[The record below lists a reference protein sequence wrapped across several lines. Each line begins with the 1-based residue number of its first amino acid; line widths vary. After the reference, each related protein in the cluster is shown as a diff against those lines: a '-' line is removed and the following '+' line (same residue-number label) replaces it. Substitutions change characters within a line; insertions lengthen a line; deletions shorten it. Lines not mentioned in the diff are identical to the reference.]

1 MRHYIAPSNTK
12 SIVPLSDMATELWIQ
27 NNGIWIPTLSIPT
40 DQFDRFTLR
49 PLKWL
54 RFLGFIIYGR
64 DGVLRTHS
72 DGPEVDN
79 YDIGTSQLRECYYFF
94 SAGKLSSFRPSL
106 FLIFVGGST
115 SLRRYSSPS

>member
-1 MRHYIAPSNTK
+1 
-12 SIVPLSDMATELWIQ
+12 MATELWIQ
-27 NNGIWIPTLSIPT
+27 IDDTWIPILSIPT

-64 DGVLRTHS
+64 EGILRTDC
-72 DGPEVDN
+72 DGPKVDN

-94 SAGKLSSFRPSL
+94 SAGKLSSFRPSSL
-106 FLIFVGGST
+106 LIFVM
-115 SLRRYSSPS
+115 